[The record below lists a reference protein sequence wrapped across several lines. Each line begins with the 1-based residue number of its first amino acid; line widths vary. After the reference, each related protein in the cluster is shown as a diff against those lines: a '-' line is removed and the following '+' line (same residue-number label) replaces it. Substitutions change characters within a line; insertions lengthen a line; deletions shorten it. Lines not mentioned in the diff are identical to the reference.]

1 MVSVDQNNVIQLQ
14 RVYRKLKKK
23 KIHIEAVILEP
34 VMGEGN
40 PGSMI
45 TPDFYDV
52 AKEITKKE
60 DSLLIID
67 SIQAGFRCT
76 PRRP

>member
-1 MVSVDQNNVIQLQ
+1 
-14 RVYRKLKKK
+14 
-23 KIHIEAVILEP
+23 
-34 VMGEGN
+34 MGEGN

-52 AKEITKKE
+52 AKQITKNE
-60 DSLLIID
+60 NSLLIID

-76 PRRP
+76 GELSLLDYPKFIAKEKPDIEVFSKSN